1 MKSIYV
7 KLIFVICLATLLL
20 AQLNVT
26 AVYACTPTPEGKPPP
41 TVADRVRSAD
51 VVLVGTVVMVEKTA
65 FPYTATVDVGRYL
78 KSGAAGGASMP
89 DQIDIA
95 GFGGGDICARHVE
108 VGELLVFYVKQY
120 ADGSFHAD
128 WLTAGSAAVAPN
140 KSLVLEITTAMGIPP
155 DMDIAHPPPTQI
167 TYTPLPPTASI
178 ISSTPVITDTPLPE
192 TAVSTTIPPT
202 KTTSN
207 LALAGI
213 GILLLLILITAVIW
227 HRR

>member
-1 MKSIYV
+1 MKS
-7 KLIFVICLATLLL
+7 IFVICLATLLL
-20 AQLNVT
+20 AQFNVT
-26 AVYACTPTPEGKPPP
+26 AVHACTPTPEGKPPP

-65 FPYTATVDVGRYL
+65 FPYTATVDVGRYI
-78 KSGAAGGASMP
+78 KGVGGDGLP
-89 DQIDIA
+89 YQIEIG
-95 GFGGGDICARHVE
+95 GFGAGDICARHIQ

-128 WLTAGSAAVAPN
+128 WLTAGGAAVAPN
-140 KSLVLEITTAMGIPP
+140 KSLVQEITTAMGFPP

-192 TAVSTTIPPT
+192 TAVSTTIPPI
-202 KTTSN
+202 KATSS